1 MKWSIWAICTCD
13 CKVNTGFHCW
23 DHWLFLCC
31 LYVVLLAP
39 WEGCRGPQD
48 GSQAASW
55 AQSKSPSTHR
65 HPTALETCS
74 LCVCSALRKRMASL
88 SCCISPTPGG
98 WESSGGGK
106 GTLYQ
111 EVLYPEKQ
119 ILHDWTAAFVLY
131 CLYMCVCGFFFPSSS
146 PGSFTFLHTHSSS
159 SSPLLLSFVLGWG
172 EKMCVGFLE
181 ETKQHKTKKITVYF
195 GWDQTKR
202 KVEQSENDRRTFLLI
217 L

>member
-98 WESSGGGK
+98 WESSGGGRGHCIK
-106 GTLYQ
+106 KCFIQRSKFCTIGLRLLFCI
-111 EVLYPEKQ
+111 VC
-119 ILHDWTAAFVLY
+119 I
-131 CLYMCVCGFFFPSSS
+131 CV
-146 PGSFTFLHTHSSS
+146 
-159 SSPLLLSFVLGWG
+159 
-172 EKMCVGFLE
+172 CVGFSSPPPPQEALLFFTHTAPPPHPCCYLLCWGGE
-181 ETKQHKTKKITVYF
+181 RKCVLDFWRRPNNTKQKK
-195 GWDQTKR
+195 
-202 KVEQSENDRRTFLLI
+202 
-217 L
+217 